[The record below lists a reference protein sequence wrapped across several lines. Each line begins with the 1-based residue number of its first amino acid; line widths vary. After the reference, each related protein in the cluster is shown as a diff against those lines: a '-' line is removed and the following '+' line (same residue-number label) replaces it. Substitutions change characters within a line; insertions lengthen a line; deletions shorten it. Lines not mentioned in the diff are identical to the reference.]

1 MIRLIVAIA
10 VLGLA
15 MWLGP
20 ILVNHPGYVMIVVGG
35 ITIEATLIN
44 MVLLLAM
51 LAGAWWCLWWVI
63 KRLFHLPK
71 ISFSFLRSR
80 QERRARQALKQGM
93 LAYAR
98 QDYAMA
104 SQQFEIAYADSD
116 WWSVKQTMAAYSAL
130 MAGDLMKANQ
140 RAAQLD
146 PDEPD
151 SWFVVADLLLR
162 QQNAQAALAY
172 LEPKV
177 SQAAKALAKDGKLG
191 RLYIDALRQT
201 GQWQRLLEQVPLAIK
216 QQWFN
221 KALWQQVRFQLYPF
235 AVRGLLTQGLF
246 DENAAYWSQ
255 LSAKER
261 KSVAVSLG
269 RVWALAEQGQP
280 DQAEK
285 QLLDVLA
292 LNDLRHAWA
301 ALRHIPLGRHV
312 LALRKQLQHWLR
324 DHPNQGHLYAMLAY
338 CAQQEGE
345 LEQARMAWQKA
356 LQYQPDLAQQPLPD
370 LA

>member
-10 VLGLA
+10 VFGLA

-20 ILVNHPGYVMIVVGG
+20 LLVNHPGYVMIVVGG

-44 MVLLLAM
+44 MVLLVAM
-51 LAGAWWCLWWVI
+51 LATAWWGLWWVV

-93 LAYAR
+93 MAFAR
-98 QDYAMA
+98 QDFATA
-104 SQQFEIAYADSD
+104 SQQFDIAYADSD
-116 WWSVKQTMAAYSAL
+116 WWTIKQTMAAYSAF

-151 SWFVVADLLLR
+151 SWFVVADLLMR
-162 QQNAQAALAY
+162 QRNAAAALAY

-177 SQAAKALAKDGKLG
+177 AQATKILAKDGKLG
-191 RLYIDALRQT
+191 RLYLEALRQSE
-201 GQWQRLLEQVPLAIK
+201 QWQRLLEQIPLAIK
-216 QQWFN
+216 QQWFS
-221 KALWQQVRFQLYPF
+221 KAQWQQERFQFYPF

-246 DENAAYWSQ
+246 DENAAYWTQ

-292 LNDLRHAWA
+292 LNDLRYAWTS
-301 ALRHIPLGRHV
+301 LRHIPLGRHV

-338 CAQQEGE
+338 CALQEGE
-345 LEQARMAWQKA
+345 LEQARIAWQKA
-356 LQYQPDLAQQPLPD
+356 LQFQPDLTQQPLPD